1 VICWVKS
8 MKDEEIQQ
16 LMMKVVDA
24 VASPEEE
31 RALAEA
37 IEGNERWSA
46 ELRAFKK
53 IKEVTENMQFKELPD
68 SYWSGYW
75 KDIYSRTERALAWIL
90 ISIGLMIILGFS
102 AYMGLSQFYS
112 NPEISV
118 MMKIGVSLAVL
129 GGIVMIVSI
138 VRERLFAR
146 KHERYEKEVER

>member
-1 VICWVKS
+1 

-16 LMMKVVDA
+16 LMMKIVDG

-31 RALAEA
+31 KAIAEA
-37 IEGNERWSA
+37 IQGNEKWES

-75 KDIYSRTERALAWIL
+75 QNIYRHTERAFAWIL
-90 ISIGLMIILGFS
+90 LSVGLILTLGFS
-102 AYMGLSQFYS
+102 AYMGLSRFYS
-112 NPEISV
+112 DPDVSSIL
-118 MMKIGVSLAVL
+118 KIGVSSAVL
-129 GGIVMIVSI
+129 GAIIMIVSI
-138 VRERLFAR
+138 ARERLFAR

>member
-1 VICWVKS
+1 
-8 MKDEEIQQ
+8 MENEEIQQ
-16 LMMKVVDA
+16 LMMKVVDG

-37 IEGNERWSA
+37 IRGNESWES

-68 SYWSGYW
+68 SYWDGYW
-75 KDIYSRTERALAWIL
+75 KVVYRRTERAVAWIL
-90 ISIGLMIILGFS
+90 ISIGLMIVIAFS

-112 NPEISV
+112 DPEASIALKV
-118 MMKIGVSLAVL
+118 GVSAAIL
-129 GGIVMIVSI
+129 GGIIMIVSI
-138 VRERLFAR
+138 LRERLFAR

>member
-1 VICWVKS
+1 

-75 KDIYSRTERALAWIL
+75 KDIYSRIERALAWIL

-129 GGIVMIVSI
+129 GGIIMIVSI